1 MVERYAQQPA
11 FHGFRGAAAV
21 AGIGHTPWYKRGTS
35 PDPEIKLC
43 LRAIVA
49 ACEDAG
55 IDPSEIDGFVSYG
68 SEMNT
73 GQKLMPALGT
83 KRLRFGALAWTHG
96 GGIPAAVGIAA
107 AAVYAGQADVVAVY
121 RGMAEDSNVRLQVAV
136 TQGDVPAQFIAN
148 GIDMTLQRCAMRS
161 QRMIEHDGVPRE
173 TLEAIAQVAYHH
185 AHNNPDAVGR
195 DTTLD
200 HATYEKSRLIS
211 EPYHLFD
218 CSRENDG
225 AAAVLVV
232 SAERARTLKQKPAY
246 ILGSEMGASGAAG
259 SREDNH
265 EPYTS
270 VGFIDLAERLWA
282 DTGYGPDDI
291 DVAQIYENFS
301 GMAVQSLI
309 DIGFCTAATAG
320 EFVTLENLSAPGGA
334 LPVNTA
340 GGNIAEGFI
349 HGMGMV
355 LEAVRQIRGTS
366 TNQVP
371 GARLSLMA
379 GGPGDS
385 VTSIALFGSEEV
397 L

>member
-1 MVERYAQQPA
+1 MSTHHP
-11 FHGFRGAAAV
+11 FRGSTAIV
-21 AGIGHTPWYKRGTS
+21 GIGQTPYYKRGTS
-35 PDPEIKLC
+35 PDPEIKLA

-68 SEMNT
+68 SERNT

-83 KRLRFGALAWTHG
+83 KSLRYCAMAWTHG

-107 AAVYAGQADVVAVY
+107 QAIFAGQAEVVVVY
-121 RGMAEDSNVRLQVAV
+121 RAMAEGSNQRLQVAV
-136 TQGDVPAQFIAN
+136 TEGDTPAQFLVN
-148 GIDMTLQRCAMRS
+148 GIDMVLQRSAMRS
-161 QRMIEHDGVPRE
+161 QRMIEHEGVPAS
-173 TLEAIAQVAYHH
+173 TLQAITLAGYHH
-185 AHNNPDAVGR
+185 AQNNPAAAGHGQNVDA
-195 DTTLD
+195 
-200 HATYEKSRLIS
+200 AAYERSRYIS

-225 AAAVLVV
+225 AAAVIVV
-232 SAERARTLKQKPAY
+232 SAERARQLKQKPAY
-246 ILGSEMGASGAAG
+246 LLSSVMGASAAAG

-270 VGFIDLAERLWA
+270 VGFIELAQRMW
-282 DTGYGPDDI
+282 DQSGYGPEDV
-291 DVAQIYENFS
+291 DVAQIYENFT
-301 GMAVQSLI
+301 GMAVAAII
-309 DIGFCTAATAG
+309 DHGFCTTQTAG
-320 EFVTLENLSAPGGA
+320 EFITLENLIAPSGK
-334 LPVNTA
+334 LPINTS
-340 GGNIAEGFI
+340 GGNIADGFI
-349 HGMGMV
+349 HGMGLV

-371 GARLSLMA
+371 DARLSLMA

-385 VTSIALFGSEEV
+385 VTSTALFGSADA

>member
-1 MVERYAQQPA
+1 MSAHHP
-11 FHGFRGAAAV
+11 FRGSAAV
-21 AGIGHTPWYKRGTS
+21 VGIGQTPYYKRGTS
-35 PDPEIKLC
+35 PDPEIKLA

-68 SEMNT
+68 SERNT

-83 KRLRFGALAWTHG
+83 KSLRYCAMAWTHG
-96 GGIPAAVGIAA
+96 GGIPAAVGVAA
-107 AAVYAGQADVVAVY
+107 QAIFAGQAEVVVVY
-121 RGMAEDSNVRLQVAV
+121 RAMAEGSNQRLQVAV
-136 TQGDVPAQFIAN
+136 TEGDTPAQFLVN
-148 GIDMTLQRCAMRS
+148 GIDMVLQRSAMRS
-161 QRMIEHDGVPRE
+161 QRMIEHEGVPRS
-173 TLEAIAQVAYHH
+173 TLEAVTLAGYHH
-185 AHNNPDAVGR
+185 AQNNPGAAGYGQKV
-195 DTTLD
+195 D
-200 HATYEKSRLIS
+200 HAAYQGSRYIS

-225 AAAVLVV
+225 AAAVIVV
-232 SAERARTLKQKPAY
+232 SAERAKQMKQKPAY
-246 ILGSEMGASGAAG
+246 LLSCVMGASATAG

-270 VGFIDLAERLWA
+270 VGFIDLAQRMWA
-282 DTGYGPDDI
+282 ESGYGPEDV
-291 DVAQIYENFS
+291 DVAQIYENFT
-301 GMAVQSLI
+301 GMAVASII
-309 DIGFCTAATAG
+309 DHGFCTTQSAG
-320 EFVTLENLSAPGGA
+320 DFITVENLTAPGGR
-334 LPVNTA
+334 LPINTS
-340 GGNIAEGFI
+340 GGNIADGFI
-349 HGMGMV
+349 HGIGLV

-385 VTSIALFGSEEV
+385 VTSTALFGSAET

>member
-1 MVERYAQQPA
+1 MSKPNP
-11 FHGFRGAAAV
+11 FRGATAIV
-21 AGIGHTPWYKRGTS
+21 GIGQTPYYKRGAS
-35 PDPEIKLC
+35 PDPEIKLA

-68 SEMNT
+68 SERNA
-73 GQKLMPALGT
+73 GQKLLPALGT
-83 KRLRFGALAWTHG
+83 KSLRYAALAWTHG

-107 AAVYAGQADVVAVY
+107 QAIISGQAEVVVVY
-121 RGMAEDSNVRLQVAV
+121 RAMAEGSNQRLQVAV
-136 TQGDVPAQFIAN
+136 TQDDTPAQFLVN
-148 GIDMTLQRCAMRS
+148 GIDMVLQRSAQRS
-161 QRMIEHDGVPRE
+161 QRMIEVDGVPAS
-173 TLEAIAQVAYHH
+173 TLEAVAMAGYHH
-185 AHNNPDAVGR
+185 AQQNPG
-195 DTTLD
+195 
-200 HATYEKSRLIS
+200 ATAFGQPLTHEKYVASRYIS

-225 AAAVLVV
+225 AAAVILV
-232 SAERARTLKQKPAY
+232 SAERAARMPQKPAY
-246 ILGSEMGASGAAG
+246 ILGCTMGASHDGG

-270 VGFIDLAERLWA
+270 VGLIELAQRLWEQ
-282 DTGYGPDDI
+282 TGYRPEDV

-301 GMAVQSLI
+301 GMAVASII
-309 DIGFCTAATAG
+309 DHGFCTSATAG
-320 EFVTLENLSAPGGA
+320 DFITLDNLTAPDGQ
-334 LPVNTA
+334 LPINTS
-340 GGNIAEGFI
+340 GGNMADGFI
-349 HGMGMV
+349 HGMGLV

-385 VTSIALFGSEEV
+385 VTSTALFGSADT